1 MERVTF
7 TNSENLT
14 LVGNLYPSASDSIII
29 MCHGFISNKYS
40 KGRFERLIKT
50 FNKSGFS
57 ALAFDFRGC
66 GESDDDSLTAD
77 KEVEDLKSAIEFA
90 KSKGYK
96 KIALY
101 GHSLGSL
108 ICLKCYTP
116 EIITMVLSGALTDSM
131 HYNWEE
137 VFTKEQIQ
145 ELKKTGYITELIHN
159 EVREKIIID
168 KQMLIDFELIN
179 QKELLKN
186 ITCPVLII
194 HGNNEE
200 EEILLCERSK
210 IGMSLLSEDSK
221 LEIIDGANHSFL
233 EHYDILIDLANEWFI
248 KYLAKI

>member
-7 TNSENLT
+7 TNSNNLT
-14 LVGNLYPSASDSIII
+14 LVGNLYPSVSDSIII
-29 MCHGFISNKYS
+29 MCHGFTSNKYS
-40 KGRFERLIKT
+40 NGRFERLIKA

-66 GESDDDSLTAD
+66 GESDDDSLTVD
-77 KEVEDLKSAIEFA
+77 KEVDDLDSAIEFV
-90 KSKGYK
+90 KSRGYK

-116 EIITMVLSGALTDSM
+116 EIMTMVLSGALTDSM

-137 VFTKEQIQ
+137 IFTKDQMQ
-145 ELKKTGYITELIHN
+145 ELRETGYIIEPTPT
-159 EVREKIIID
+159 EVREKIIIN
-168 KQMLIDFELIN
+168 KQMLIDFDSIN
-179 QKELLKN
+179 QKELLKS

-210 IGMSLLSEDSK
+210 RAMTLLSEDSK
-221 LEIIDGANHSFL
+221 LEIIDGANHSFI
-233 EHYDILIDLANEWFI
+233 EHYDVLIDFADNWFI
-248 KYLAKI
+248 KHLCC